1 MYSTFRD
8 IDISTLHNFYIQKD
22 FAFYLK
28 TSNMKIS
35 QSFIKLNTY
44 RARTVLQ
51 NILLEFLGPE
61 LVTHPF
67 LIIGFY
73 VLGAPL
79 IGKATKI
86 LLTENRNFVPL

>member
-1 MYSTFRD
+1 MC
-8 IDISTLHNFYIQKD
+8 
-22 FAFYLK
+22 
-28 TSNMKIS
+28 
-35 QSFIKLNTY
+35 
-44 RARTVLQ
+44 TVLQ

-61 LVTHPF
+61 LVTYPF

-79 IGKATKI
+79 IGKATMI